1 MPVNS
6 KSAKKR
12 RSSSVGGGEDYE
24 SDDGF
29 VADAPKSKKPKTAA
43 AASTRAPVKPTKP
56 ANTGNGDDDEFWEI
70 TSTRRVNLSEFKGQ
84 RMVNIREYYMD
95 KGSGAMLPGKKV
107 SASLLMV
114 WSCRC

>member
-1 MPVNS
+1 MPANS

-12 RSSSVGGGEDYE
+12 RSSSVGDREDYE

-43 AASTRAPVKPTKP
+43 ASAPAPVKLTKP
-56 ANTGNGDDDEFWEI
+56 ANSGNGDDAEFWEI
-70 TSTRRVNLSEFKGQ
+70 TSTRRVNISEFKGQ
-84 RMVNIREYYMD
+84 RMVNIREYYTD
-95 KGSGAMLPGKKV
+95 KGNGAMLPGKKV
-107 SASLLMV
+107 GASLLVV